1 MPRRIT
7 IELVIL
13 VAAIGALALSVFY
26 LKRSAELPQTH
37 LTDPRPITPPIAGS
51 AAPVTLLLANDHD
64 GSLRTVV
71 TTVVL
76 PRDVAERPKE
86 ILRALVA
93 RYLEPG
99 SPHPLGAGSDINEVY
114 VLKDGLAVVDFNAA
128 FVDGHRSG
136 ILVEELT
143 LASLAQTLAANVP
156 AVTRVKFLVDGKE
169 RVTLAG
175 HADLSQPY
183 VVSDGKRLLKAEAE
197 KQ

>member
-1 MPRRIT
+1 MPRRVT
-7 IELVIL
+7 IELAIL
-13 VAAIGALALSVFY
+13 VVAIGALAASVFY
-26 LKRSAELPQTH
+26 LKRSAEISQPH
-37 LTDPRPITPPIAGS
+37 ATDPRPITPPVAGS
-51 AAPVTLLLANDHD
+51 AAPVTLVLANDSD
-64 GSLRTVV
+64 GSLRTVA

-76 PRDVAERPKE
+76 PRDAAERPKE
-86 ILRALVA
+86 ILRELVA
-93 RYLEPG
+93 RYLERG
-99 SPHPLGAGSDINEVY
+99 SPHPLGAGADINEVY

-128 FVDGHRSG
+128 FVEGHRSG

-156 AVTRVKFLVDGKE
+156 AVTRVKFLVEGKE

-183 VVSDGKRLLKAEAE
+183 VVADATRLLKAEAE